1 MAKSK
6 FLGVQIATIL
16 REKIWLKDAEKSN
29 DAAKTLERKLR
40 EKGVKIYYPVQSN
53 MVFCVIP
60 PEKFTKVCEKYEM
73 HYWEEATHVVR
84 LATTYLTTKEQMDAF
99 VALI

>member
-1 MAKSK
+1 
-6 FLGVQIATIL
+6 
-16 REKIWLKDAEKSN
+16 
-29 DAAKTLERKLR
+29 
-40 EKGVKIYYPVQSN
+40 